1 MATKHNG
8 LSPWSQRFIL
18 SENRGQGS
26 QRFFSLSSPLR
37 GSLSLSRRKTLR
49 ITSGTR
55 VRAYWR
61 RNIMTADFSRL
72 APVPWTDT
80 IWNLAYVNTMLWNG
94 RKFSF
99 PRTHFFNE
107 APSFQ
112 RPRIFFPSSWTECCY
127 FWGWSTNNEK
137 LFLTITLP
145 FLSPKLFPWIFYGKI
160 YEINVSHKKVKY
172 ICNEKWWKKCS

>member
-18 SENRGQGS
+18 SENRGQGN

-37 GSLSLSRRKTLR
+37 GSFSLSRRKTLR

-61 RNIMTADFSRL
+61 RNIMTFDFSRL

-80 IWNLAYVNTMLWNG
+80 IWNLAYANMMLWNG

-99 PRTHFFNE
+99 PQTHFFTKRPRFNARE
-107 APSFQ
+107 FSFPQVGQRVVIYEGGVQITKSCFSQWLFPSFHQ
-112 RPRIFFPSSWTECCY
+112 NY
-127 FWGWSTNNEK
+127 FHEYFMGKSTK
-137 LFLTITLP
+137 LM
-145 FLSPKLFPWIFYGKI
+145 
-160 YEINVSHKKVKY
+160 
-172 ICNEKWWKKCS
+172 